1 MNKKISIRG
10 IFGLLLG
17 VILFGCNQTNKKK
30 FYRLESDDTGIFFN
44 NINAENEQINIF
56 TYEYLYNG
64 GGVAIGDIN
73 NDGLTDIYFSS
84 NNLENKLYL
93 NKGNFKFEDITS
105 LSGAGCQKGWKTGV
119 SMVDINADG
128 WLDIYVC
135 RSADGDP
142 NNRKNSLLINNGDLT
157 FTDRA
162 SDYGLDD
169 NSYSTQAAFFDYDR
183 DGDLDAFLLNHSLL
197 QISNSFNIKVI
208 NRLDRYPYVGN
219 RLLRNDGGR
228 FVDVSDTSG
237 IYGPASNYGL
247 GVGVSDF
254 NNDGWPDLYIS
265 NDYVDSDKLLIN
277 DQKGKFIMATDSM
290 LSQISQFSMG
300 LDIGDVNR
308 DGNMDIMT
316 LDMLPED
323 NKRQKLLFGPEHY
336 YVYSSMQKKRLFKS
350 VHAQYAP
357 LKQWKFYI

>member
-10 IFGLLLG
+10 VVGLLLG
-17 VILFGCNQTNKKK
+17 VILFGCNQTNKEK
-30 FYRLESDDTGIFFN
+30 FYKLDSDDTGIFFN
-44 NINAENEQINIF
+44 NVNAENEQINIF

-64 GGVAIGDIN
+64 GGVAVGDIN
-73 NDGLTDIYFSS
+73 NDGLPDIYFSS

-93 NKGNFKFEDITS
+93 NKGNFKFEDITN

-208 NRLDRYPYVGN
+208 NRLDRYPHVGN

-237 IYGPASNYGL
+237 IYGPASNY
-247 GVGVSDF
+247 
-254 NNDGWPDLYIS
+254 
-265 NDYVDSDKLLIN
+265 
-277 DQKGKFIMATDSM
+277 
-290 LSQISQFSMG
+290 
-300 LDIGDVNR
+300 
-308 DGNMDIMT
+308 
-316 LDMLPED
+316 
-323 NKRQKLLFGPEHY
+323 
-336 YVYSSMQKKRLFKS
+336 
-350 VHAQYAP
+350 
-357 LKQWKFYI
+357 